1 MHITL
6 EINVKTKFANF
17 RFTVPTFTWKD
28 CKKIVKELSR
38 DSLCL
43 GPK

>member
-6 EINVKTKFANF
+6 EINAKTKFANF
-17 RFTVPTFTWKD
+17 NFTVPTFTLND
-28 CKKIVKELSR
+28 CKEIMKELNG

-43 GPK
+43 DPK